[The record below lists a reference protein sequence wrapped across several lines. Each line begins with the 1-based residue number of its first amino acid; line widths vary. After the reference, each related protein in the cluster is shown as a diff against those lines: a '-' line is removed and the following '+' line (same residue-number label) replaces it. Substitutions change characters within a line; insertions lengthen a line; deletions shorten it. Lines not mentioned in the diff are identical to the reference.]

1 MTSTNL
7 LYPLYLFLLPNDSM
21 SLSAILPLLP
31 LLIEGSKNGSD
42 IASVGIKESPKA
54 AKRAVFLS
62 SVETLLTDEELDK
75 ETVFELKELST
86 AGSDCKETVPLSI
99 EAIADG
105 FDKITE
111 FC

>member
-1 MTSTNL
+1 
-7 LYPLYLFLLPNDSM
+7 M
-21 SLSAILPLLP
+21 SLSALFPLLP
-31 LLIEGSKNGSD
+31 LLIEGIKNGID
-42 IASVGIKESPKA
+42 IASVGIKDSPKA

-62 SVETLLTDEELDK
+62 SVETLFTDDELDK

>member
-1 MTSTNL
+1 
-7 LYPLYLFLLPNDSM
+7 M
-21 SLSAILPLLP
+21 SLSALLP
-31 LLIEGSKNGSD
+31 LCIEGSKNGRD
-42 IASVGIKESPKA
+42 TASVGIKDSPNA

-62 SVETLLTDEELDK
+62 SVDTLLTNDVLDK

-86 AGSDCKETVPLSI
+86 AGDACKDTIPLSI